1 MTAPMTLSDAQIE
14 LIAERV
20 ADRIATRSPVRDDP
34 WTRGREEF
42 RDLLAEIAELSSAIH
57 SAKAAMMPL
66 GADPALRD
74 SAGQLAAVMETTEG
88 AANQILA
95 ATEELQEILSG
106 IGAGRTPGSAEIVP
120 PLNHVLEQIVAACA
134 FQDLS
139 SQRITKVL
147 GLLTRVESHI
157 DTVLDLLELKGVPV
171 QRPPAPTP
179 APEGDGLMNGPTEN
193 PGQDEIDKLFDSL

>member
-1 MTAPMTLSDAQIE
+1 MSLSDEQLDLLAD
-14 LIAERV
+14 RV
-20 ADRIATRSPVRDDP
+20 ADRMVARMEARDDARE
-34 WTRGREEF
+34 RGREEF
-42 RDLLAEIAELSSAIH
+42 KELLAEIAELSSAIH
-57 SAKAAMMPL
+57 SAKSAMMPL

-95 ATEELQEILSG
+95 ATEELQAILSG
-106 IGAGRTPGSAEIVP
+106 IGAGHTPASTEIVR

-157 DTVLDLLELKGVPV
+157 DMVLDLLELKGVPV
-171 QRPPAPTP
+171 TRTPPPA
-179 APEGDGLMNGPTEN
+179 AEGDALMNGPTEN